1 MSSTTFDK
9 DTILDITVNIIPLA
23 ILAFFM
29 LAFVFA
35 NPWGTGLSTIPVL
48 QLVLV
53 GWMFVL
59 LAVLTYA
66 AVTRIETGEEVGP

>member
-9 DTILDITVNIIPLA
+9 DTILDITVNIIPLG
-23 ILAFFM
+23 ILAFFL

-35 NPWGTGLSTIPVL
+35 NPWGTGVSTIPVL

-59 LAVLTYA
+59 LSILTYA
-66 AVTRIETGEEVGP
+66 AAKRIETGEEVGP